1 MPVEKKRCKLKGATV
16 ALFILHLIFYSK
28 IEVNHYSSKEESA
41 GGKK

>member
-1 MPVEKKRCKLKGATV
+1 VEKKRRKLKAATIV
-16 ALFILHLIFYSK
+16 LFVMHLIFYSK